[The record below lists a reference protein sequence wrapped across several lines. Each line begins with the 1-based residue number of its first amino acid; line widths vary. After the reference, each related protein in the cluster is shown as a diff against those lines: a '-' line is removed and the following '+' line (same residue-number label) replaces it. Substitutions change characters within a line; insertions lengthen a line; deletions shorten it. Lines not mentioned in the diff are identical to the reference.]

1 MTNQEAFD
9 RATIIHDTLTTGKDL
24 TIKFNSKNVEWI
36 IKAAEA
42 IEKQIPM
49 KPIEQGSVMP
59 IYDNVGCIADE
70 IFLYKAMCP
79 NCGNVLADGE
89 LVPSDCVDIKFCDKC
104 GQAIDFSEEVGK

>member
-42 IEKQIPM
+42 LEKQIP
-49 KPIEQGSVMP
+49 KSVEAIP
-59 IYDNVGCIADE
+59 QDDEGIYMQYI
-70 IFLYKAMCP
+70 CP
-79 NCGNVLADGE
+79 NCERHLSYGN
-89 LVPSDCVDIKFCDKC
+89 PTPFDKPHHCRC
-104 GQAIDFSEEVGK
+104 GQAIDWSEVEE

>member
-42 IEKQIPM
+42 IEKQIPK
-49 KPIEQGSVMP
+49 KPNEYYDGYADGNPVIEF
-59 IYDNVGCIADE
+59 E
-70 IFLYKAMCP
+70 CP
-79 NCGNVLADGE
+79 NCGAELDADF
-89 LVPSDCVDIKFCDKC
+89 DHHCRC
-104 GQAIDFSEEVGK
+104 GQSIDWSEVEE